1 MQHKPAIRL
10 TSFIKWAVP
19 IVCVSLWFM
28 PSCTYDKG
36 EIVPLAPGFCDSIQ
50 AVDSTI
56 VSYRCDVQP
65 IFDAYCTLACHT
77 STSVQGTPYLDSYT
91 LVELVADD
99 GRLMCSINWDL
110 GCETMPYLSGTKIDS
125 VYRATIQDW
134 INQGKPQ

>member
-1 MQHKPAIRL
+1 M
-10 TSFIKWAVP
+10 
-19 IVCVSLWFM
+19 
-28 PSCTYDKG
+28 
-36 EIVPLAPGFCDSIQ
+36 PLAPGFCDSIQ